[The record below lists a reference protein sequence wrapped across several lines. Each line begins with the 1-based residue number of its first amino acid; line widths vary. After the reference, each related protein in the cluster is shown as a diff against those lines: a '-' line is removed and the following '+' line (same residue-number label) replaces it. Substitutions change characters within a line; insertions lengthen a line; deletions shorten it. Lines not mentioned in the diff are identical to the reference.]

1 MKWTSI
7 LVLPI
12 VFALTLPSFAE
23 EKIHIFIGGPGK
35 NKIPIALPKP
45 LSNSKA
51 AAEYYEVLK
60 KDLELSGWV
69 EIIDS
74 NAYIEPSGVGV
85 RLGEF
90 RFPDWEITNATALAK
105 TKLTLDNNV
114 LNTEVWVYDVAGG
127 KKLSG
132 KAFRAEPQKLRMLAH
147 RAASEIIQQITGQ
160 SVPYNTRFV
169 VSGNQTG
176 NKELYLMDFSGE
188 NLIRLTK
195 NKSIN
200 IKPSWSPD
208 GQKITFTSYLNGSP
222 DLYMIDLGI
231 KKIRRLSSRRGV
243 NIGASWAPNGSSIAL
258 TLAPRGNSDIYQIN
272 SKNGKIEKRLTRHHG
287 IDTAPAYSPDGS
299 KIAYV
304 SERSGGAQIYV
315 MNSDGTGNKRL
326 TFQGTEN
333 TDPAWSPDGEKIAFV
348 SKQNN
353 FDVFVINKN
362 GTGLKRITQDMGNNE
377 DPSWSYDGNYI
388 GFSSTRTG
396 AAHIWMSTADGTHQV
411 QLSKGKGG
419 YTNPTWSPPISW

>member
-1 MKWTSI
+1 MKWITLLS
-7 LVLPI
+7 LPI
-12 VFALTLPSFAE
+12 FAALTLPSIAE
-23 EKIHIFIGGPGK
+23 DKIHIFIGGPGK
-35 NKIPIALPKP
+35 NKIPIALPEP
-45 LSNSKA
+45 LSSSKA
-51 AAEYYEVLK
+51 SIEYYDTLK

-69 EIIDS
+69 DIIDP
-74 NAYIEPSGVGV
+74 NAYIEPPGVGV
-85 RLGEF
+85 QMGEF

-105 TKLTLDNNV
+105 TKLSIEGNQV
-114 LNTEVWVYDVAGG
+114 ITEVWVYDVAGA

-132 KAFRAEPQKLRMLAH
+132 KKFRAEPKKLRMLAH
-147 RAASEIIQQITGQ
+147 KAASEIIEQITGQ

-169 VSGNQTG
+169 ASGNQTG

-188 NLIRLTK
+188 NLTRITK

-231 KKIRRLSSRRGV
+231 KKIRRMSARRGV
-243 NIGASWAPNGSSIAL
+243 NIGASWNPSSSSIAL

-272 SKNGKIEKRLTRHHG
+272 SQSGKIERRLTRHHG
-287 IDTAPAYSPDGS
+287 IDTAPAYSPDGT
-299 KIAYV
+299 KIAYI

-315 MNSDGTGNKRL
+315 MNADGTGNKRL
-326 TFQGTEN
+326 TFEGTEN

-353 FDVFVINKN
+353 FDVFVINKD
-362 GTGLKRITQDMGNNE
+362 GRGLRRITQDMGNNE

-388 GFSSTRTG
+388 AFSSTRTG
-396 AAHIWMSTADGTHQV
+396 AAHIWMSTADGSHQV

-419 YTNPTWSPPISW
+419 FTNPAWSPPISW

>member
-1 MKWTSI
+1 MKWTT
-7 LVLPI
+7 LLALPI
-12 VFALTLPSFAE
+12 LAALTLPSIAE

-51 AAEYYEVLK
+51 SIEYYDTLK

-69 EIIDS
+69 DIIDP
-74 NAYIEPSGVGV
+74 NAYIEPPGVGV
-85 RLGEF
+85 RMGEF

-105 TKLTLDNNV
+105 TKLNIEGNQV
-114 LNTEVWVYDVAGG
+114 NTEVWVYDVAGA

-132 KAFRAEPQKLRMLAH
+132 KAFRAEPKKLRMLAH
-147 RAASEIIQQITGQ
+147 RAASEIIKQITGQ

-169 VSGNQTG
+169 ASGNQTG

-243 NIGASWAPNGSSIAL
+243 NIGASWNPKESSIAL

-272 SKNGKIEKRLTRHHG
+272 SQSGKIEKRLTRHHG

-315 MNSDGTGNKRL
+315 MNANGTGNKRL
-326 TFQGTEN
+326 TFEGTEN

-353 FDVFVINKN
+353 FDVFVINSN
-362 GTGLKRITQDMGNNE
+362 GKGLRRITQDMGNNE

-388 GFSSTRTG
+388 AFSSTRTG
-396 AAHIWMSTADGTHQV
+396 SAHIWMSTADGNHQV
-411 QLSKGKGG
+411 QLSKGRGG
-419 YTNPTWSPPISW
+419 FTNPSWSPPISW